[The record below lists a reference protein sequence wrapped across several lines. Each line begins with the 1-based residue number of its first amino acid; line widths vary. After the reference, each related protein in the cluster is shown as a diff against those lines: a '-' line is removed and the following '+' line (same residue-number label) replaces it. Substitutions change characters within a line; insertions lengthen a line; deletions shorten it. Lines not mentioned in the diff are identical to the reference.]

1 MAVNIKSEGKNVATP
16 NRYKDLDIF
25 FTPHPVT
32 GDITVKT
39 DTDAIRRSVR
49 NIILTNK
56 YERPFKPNFGG
67 SLRDMLFELDTMPK
81 IRRVKERIVK
91 TVETFEPRVNNVSV
105 ILEESQNTNTIRC
118 TIFYNINN
126 SVSNQRVEFTLTRA
140 R

>member
-1 MAVNIKSEGKNVATP
+1 MVDSIKSEGINVATP
-16 NRYKDLDIF
+16 KKYADLDIF

-39 DTDAIRRSVR
+39 DTDAVRRSVR

-56 YERPFKPNFGG
+56 FERPFKPNFGG

-81 IRRVKERIVK
+81 IKRVQARIIK
-91 TVETFEPRVNNVSV
+91 TLTTFEPRVEDVEV
-105 ILEESQNTNTIRC
+105 LLEENDSNDVRC
-118 TIFYNINN
+118 TIFYNITNG
-126 SVSNQRVEFTLTRA
+126 VSNQKVDFTVTRT